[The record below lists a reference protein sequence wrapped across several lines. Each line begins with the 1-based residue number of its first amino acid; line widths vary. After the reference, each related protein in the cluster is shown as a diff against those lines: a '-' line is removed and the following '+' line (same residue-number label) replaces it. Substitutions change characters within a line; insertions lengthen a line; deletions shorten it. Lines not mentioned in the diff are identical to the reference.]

1 MNIQF
6 KDEQIIDGI
15 RFYIKDDDS
24 LVIADQW
31 DKMFKPEKLKPIFD
45 RKYKGLNCNKKTELF
60 NPNKHNAK

>member
-31 DKMFKPEKLKPIFD
+31 DKMFKPEKL
-45 RKYKGLNCNKKTELF
+45 
-60 NPNKHNAK
+60 PNFALLWLPS